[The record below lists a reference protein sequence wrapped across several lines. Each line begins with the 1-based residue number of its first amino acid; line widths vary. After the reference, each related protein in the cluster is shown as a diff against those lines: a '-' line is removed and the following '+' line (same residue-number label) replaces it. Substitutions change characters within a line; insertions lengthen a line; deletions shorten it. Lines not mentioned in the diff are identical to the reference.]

1 MRLFIIAI
9 LILNSLSFAL
19 DKQEASEKR
28 LEKNIK
34 EQLEREKK
42 YSEEKTFY
50 KGSKYNLKDYEVDQ
64 KLVDSIPE
72 QEDTNADFDMN
83 DTYD

>member
-9 LILNSLSFAL
+9 LMLNSLSFAL
-19 DKQEASEKR
+19 DKKESSEKR

-42 YSEEKTFY
+42 YSKEQTFY
-50 KGSKYNLKDYEVDQ
+50 KGKDFNLKDFEVDQ
-64 KLVDSIPE
+64 KLVDSIPD
-72 QEDTNADFDMN
+72 QVDTNADFDM
-83 DTYD
+83 DSTYD